1 MHVLSIYF
9 IPTQPTSTIKTKL
22 LLNFFIKGEV
32 ITGRESQSLTLQAG
46 LGLLHLILIVIQTDI
61 KSSIYHLKSILPP
74 PSRTFPVT
82 IVLLFG

>member
-9 IPTQPTSTIKTKL
+9 IPTQPSSTIKTKL

-46 LGLLHLILIVIQTDI
+46 LGLLHLILIVIQTVI
-61 KSSIYHLKSILPP
+61 KSLIHLKTVL

-82 IVLLFG
+82 IVLLSG